1 MVSIKALDQC
11 FKDRKSWQALLKFLL
26 VSTDSDKGW
35 NKAKG
40 INILNKNDIK
50 RDIKLYMRT
59 GWKDSSN

>member
-1 MVSIKALDQC
+1 MVSIKVFNQC

-40 INILNKNDIK
+40 ISILNKNDLK

-59 GWKDSSN
+59 G